1 MDTDKPVEVNTNMGD
16 IIPTAPAGAAPT
28 NSDKAVHK
36 SSNRGDVVEVNV
48 EVNVNRKNKNL
59 VSTGVVKNQS
69 QSHVKNSNCE
79 KSG

>member
-1 MDTDKPVEVNTNMGD
+1 MDTDNPVEVNTNTGE
-16 IIPTAPAGAAPT
+16 IIPTVPAGAAPT

-59 VSTGVVKNQS
+59 VGTGVVKNQS